1 MPLLCHRVP
10 CVITEVQREGVSTT
24 LLYCR
29 ACPIY
34 NSYLPWVGRG
44 RKHDQHR
51 LWWEDKGFLF
61 LFPLPLNRL
70 LTLQRLLLSPS
81 RALHQSMRG
90 RTKNQPRKKGK
101 RKWNA
106 WVNVNFGASAFFL
119 PNKQQCPFVLLP
131 APRWHLGSELNCTF
145 SLEAV
150 ILGRPCY
157 WKMAGLR
164 PALLQKAELKAWV
177 LGACTAPMKLHGSK
191 YRASRQGY
199 SPGWLHFSREPLVSS
214 IIW

>member
-1 MPLLCHRVP
+1 MFPASLQKSKGKESAPP
-10 CVITEVQREGVSTT
+10 CSTAE
-24 LLYCR
+24 L
-29 ACPIY
+29 APIS

-44 RKHDQHR
+44 RKHDQHG

-70 LTLQRLLLSPS
+70 LTLQRYFSPLLGHCIRAWGAEQRTSQEEKEKGNEMPELMWTLGLLLSFYPIS
-81 RALHQSMRG
+81 NNAPLSCCLHHIG
-90 RTKNQPRKKGK
+90 I
-101 RKWNA
+101 
-106 WVNVNFGASAFFL
+106 L
-119 PNKQQCPFVLLP
+119 VLN
-131 APRWHLGSELNCTF
+131 SICTF
-145 SLEAV
+145 SLEAI